1 MLRYC
6 RILPKACVFSPAPW
20 FCSDLWSCACLYYEI
35 NFENRVYS
43 CIFQQLG
50 FSAEKSDLHMC
61 FLCCIM
67 WMTHNGAFIIHPLS
81 TLLCFLKQHNNM
93 IWTWLST
100 LILIL
105 MQMVKGVFD
114 FLRRYQSGVNQLR
127 DCLKEMLMQMTLH
140 QHRLEGQVL
149 KPVRLW
155 ILEFLD
161 RQLGMLVFAFQNQSR
176 RSERAH
182 YDDGWASLKYFRLG
196 FLNH

>member
-1 MLRYC
+1 MFSVLPLDFVQICEAVHAYTIKLILRIEY
-6 RILPKACVFSPAPW
+6 IPAFFNSW
-20 FCSDLWSCACLYYEI
+20 ALVQRNL
-35 NFENRVYS
+35 V
-43 CIFQQLG
+43 CI
-50 FSAEKSDLHMC
+50 C

-81 TLLCFLKQHNNM
+81 TLICFLKQRNNM

-100 LILIL
+100 LILTLRNQIL
-105 MQMVKGVFD
+105 
-114 FLRRYQSGVNQLR
+114 LWPSARRYESGVNQL
-127 DCLKEMLMQMTLH
+127 CSSLEEMLMQVTLH

-161 RQLGMLVFAFQNQSR
+161 LQLGMLVFAFQKQSR

-182 YDDGWASLKYFRLG
+182 YDSWASLKYFRLG
-196 FLNH
+196 LLNH